1 MKKFLL
7 IAAITMTVAYAAA
20 PHSNAQTASFIFNDN
35 SGAPAAGSYAPGS
48 TFTLTIN
55 VTFAPGGTVA
65 NLEGLS
71 YWFEATT
78 PNPPFNF
85 AITLRDVTGSMFT
98 DLQTPGLTY
107 PQNLGPQSA
116 GDLGALLPGVV
127 GLGAGNYLVANL
139 TFSIAGTAAPG
150 VYQIRNTISGG
161 KTSFAFSD
169 TGTSVAIPGS
179 LYTITVVP
187 EPSTYALLG
196 LAGIG
201 LAGFS
206 FRRRI
211 AAR

>member
-1 MKKFLL
+1 MKKFLV
-7 IAAITMTVAYAAA
+7 IAMTVTIAYLAAL
-20 PHSNAQTASFIFNDN
+20 HSSAQTATFIFNDN
-35 SGAPAAGSYAPGS
+35 SGTPAAGSYAPGS

-55 VTFAPGGTVA
+55 LAFAPGGTVA
-65 NLEGLS
+65 NLGALS

-78 PNPPFNF
+78 ANPPFNF

-98 DLQTPGLTY
+98 DLQTPGLSY

-116 GDLGALLPGVV
+116 SDLGALVQGAAGV
-127 GLGAGNYLVANL
+127 GAGNYLVANL

-150 VYQIRNTISGG
+150 VYQIGNTISAG

-169 TGTSVAIPGS
+169 TGTSVAIPAS

-187 EPSTYALLG
+187 EPSSYALLG

-201 LAGFS
+201 LAGFA
-206 FRRRI
+206 FRRRM